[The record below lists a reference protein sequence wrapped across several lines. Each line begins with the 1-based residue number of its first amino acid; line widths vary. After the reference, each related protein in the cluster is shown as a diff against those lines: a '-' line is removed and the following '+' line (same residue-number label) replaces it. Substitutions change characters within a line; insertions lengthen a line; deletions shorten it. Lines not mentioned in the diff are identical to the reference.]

1 MASKTLHAEG
11 VIEAV
16 ARNGKAF
23 KIDEDWFSVYKVGQL
38 NEAKKGDEVEFD
50 YIEKKVGGAVF
61 LNVEGAV
68 TILNEGAEE
77 EKPTARG
84 RSSGPS
90 SKAAPKRE
98 TRSVSTSESPDQRQR
113 SIVRQNSL
121 TQANSLLETMSRAG
135 TLGDGSPEELA
146 ELAIELAR
154 VFEKY
159 SMVEDA

>member
-23 KIDEDWFSVYKVGQL
+23 KIGEDWFSVYKVGQL

-61 LNVEGAV
+61 LNVEGDV

-77 EKPTARG
+77 EKPAARG

-90 SKAAPKRE
+90 SKPAPKRE
-98 TRSVSTSESPDQRQR
+98 TRATTSESPDQRQR

-121 TQANSLLETMSRAG
+121 TQANSLLETMARAG
-135 TLGDGSPEELA
+135 TLGDGGPEELA
-146 ELAIELAR
+146 ELVIELAR

-159 SMVEDA
+159 SMVEDQE